1 MYADSD
7 QNHIGRHL
15 PDRVSELSAAEVL
28 EHIDGDNL
36 VRLLKIYGKV
46 KRPRALVTDLVES
59 RYLARSLKVSK
70 A

>member
-1 MYADSD
+1 MRIQIKNSD
-7 QNHIGRHL
+7 IYRY
-15 PDRVSELSAAEVL
+15 PVSELSTAEVL

-46 KRPRALVTDLVES
+46 KRPRALVTDLVEA